1 MTRGTWLLLLA
12 FILGMAWPVVAQQGS
27 SATVLIVPGQSIAGV
42 ALGRSVSSV
51 VARLGQPGEA
61 RLLRDGT
68 LYAFPRYGLNVYATD
83 GVVRA
88 VSTTNSLL
96 RTAEGIAL
104 GSTVADVRRVFG
116 GQFADAVVEGLMGMA
131 FDQHGIAFGLDGAVV
146 SVIIVYPPR
155 TQAAP
160 PTAVPAQPATQGT
173 AAPVPAPTAAPAPA
187 AGTPSAPP
195 APAAPPAATA
205 APSGATPATTGT
217 SPAGP
222 GRSAVAPA
230 TPYIDLGLVVMPR
243 VENLRPFSPETQYMS
258 VVGFLR
264 YVVYQQT
271 GTWLTYSEATRM
283 LHEQQRIRL

>member
-12 FILGMAWPVVAQQGS
+12 FILGMAWPVLAQQGS
-27 SATVLIVPGQSIAGV
+27 SPTVLIVPGQSIAGV

-68 LYAFPRYGLNVYATD
+68 LYTFPRYGLNVYATD

-88 VSTTNSLL
+88 ISTTNSLL
-96 RTAEGIAL
+96 RTSEGITL
-104 GSTVADVRRVFG
+104 GSTVTDVRRVFG
-116 GQFADAVVEGLMGMA
+116 AQFADAVVEGLMGMA
-131 FDQHGIAFGLDGAVV
+131 FDQHGIAFGLDGVVV

-160 PTAVPAQPATQGT
+160 PSAVPAQSSPQGTAVPA
-173 AAPVPAPTAAPAPA
+173 AAPAPA
-187 AGTPSAPP
+187 VTAPGAPP
-195 APAAPPAATA
+195 APPASPAATA
-205 APSGATPATTGT
+205 VPS
-217 SPAGP
+217 SPAAATAGP
-222 GRSAVAPA
+222 IPAGRPAAAPA

-271 GTWLTYSEATRM
+271 GTWLTYAEATRM
-283 LHEQQRIRL
+283 LHQQQRIRL

>member
-1 MTRGTWLLLLA
+1 MRQGSWLLLLA
-12 FILGMAWPVVAQQGS
+12 FILGMAWPVVAQQGAS
-27 SATVLIVPGQSIAGV
+27 PTVLIVPGQSIAGV
-42 ALGRSVSSV
+42 ALGRSISAV

-61 RLLRDGT
+61 RPLREGT

-96 RTAEGIAL
+96 RTAEGIAP
-104 GSTVADVRRVFG
+104 GSTVADVRRAFG
-116 GQFADAVVEGLMGMA
+116 DQFADAVVEGLMGMA

-146 SVIIVYPPR
+146 SIIIVYPPR

-160 PTAVPAQPATQGT
+160 PTAVPAQASTPGPAP
-173 AAPVPAPTAAPAPA
+173 APVPAASAPA
-187 AGTPSAPP
+187 ATSPGRPGPGASPP
-195 APAAPPAATA
+195 QPTTTALQPGSPRPAAAPTATH
-205 APSGATPATTGT
+205 
-217 SPAGP
+217 
-222 GRSAVAPA
+222 
-230 TPYIDLGLVVMPR
+230 IDLGLVVMPR

-271 GTWLTYSEATRM
+271 GTWLTHTEATRM
-283 LHEQQRIRL
+283 LLEQQRIRL